1 VQVGYVGSSA
11 HKLIGRDLINQAHVD
26 ANPAAP
32 TPILSRR
39 PFQGA
44 SDISITKAIDQ
55 ANYHALQATFEKRA
69 SHGVSVL
76 GAYTWSKAMGIAE
89 AGDQSAIGD
98 EYESRHA
105 YYGPTVYSQPQRLTV
120 SPVLELPLGKGKAFA
135 NSLPTA
141 VDKVVSGWSLNGIGT
156 FFKGEYISPT
166 SNVSANVGRV
176 DRNFPSCIGN
186 PNLSSSQRNVHKW
199 FNTADIVS
207 QPVGTFGNCHTG
219 VIEVP
224 GENNIDFA
232 AIKNTGFHDHYR
244 VEFRGEFF
252 NGFNHP
258 SFGQPATTVGSASF
272 GVITST
278 RTSNRQIQFG
288 MKIYW

>member
-1 VQVGYVGSSA
+1 
-11 HKLIGRDLINQAHVD
+11 
-26 ANPAAP
+26 
-32 TPILSRR
+32 
-39 PFQGA
+39 
-44 SDISITKAIDQ
+44 
-55 ANYHALQATFEKRA
+55 
-69 SHGVSVL
+69 
-76 GAYTWSKAMGIAE
+76 
-89 AGDQSAIGD
+89 
-98 EYESRHA
+98 
-105 YYGPTVYSQPQRLTV
+105 
-120 SPVLELPLGKGKAFA
+120 
-135 NSLPTA
+135 
-141 VDKVVSGWSLNGIGT
+141 
-156 FFKGEYISPT
+156 
-166 SNVSANVGRV
+166 V